1 MRLFV
6 ILGALALGACVRS
19 IDTPAIV
26 GFNGDMVVMQ
36 GAGLGSGSQPLP
48 EHTEAA
54 QGLCQ
59 SKGKN
64 AQFASSREVGQL
76 RVEYTFLCL

>member
-6 ILGALALGACVRS
+6 ILGVLALGACVRS
-19 IDTPAIV
+19 IDTPAIT

-36 GAGLGSGSQPLP
+36 GAGFGSGSQPLP

-59 SKGKN
+59 SKGKD
-64 AQFASSREVGQL
+64 AQFASSRAVGDV